1 LGRGKRKC
9 ENYMSEMLEPF
20 VKMVKLGIGAFSLNK
35 TYFGAFSLN
44 KFDMLET
51 KREEYCNK
59 KKMWGV

>member
-1 LGRGKRKC
+1 
-9 ENYMSEMLEPF
+9 MSEMLEPF

-35 TYFGAFSLN
+35 TYFGAFSVN

-59 KKMWGV
+59 KKCEEYK